1 MPRRRT
7 RRSNVVPSEVIHATL
22 RSAEQL
28 GRDVADVPIVV
39 IAHAL
44 GISRST
50 LLRQLGGSRRALDDA
65 VRDLGVDP
73 GGRPP
78 VRLRAVEAAAALI
91 GAGGVASATLEA
103 VATRADCSV
112 PSLYATF
119 GGRDALLEAVYDRYI
134 PALDV
139 SALVGDPG
147 AAGLTETVSAIYRQ
161 LAELCSREPRVFSAV
176 LVETLARPAGPS
188 AGVLIERGALRT
200 IAVLERW
207 LDREVAAGRIQD
219 LPRPVLIQQFIS
231 PVLVHAVMRPGLTN
245 FPHVSP
251 PDLEASCAIFADAF
265 VWGVAVR
272 GDSEPGPNCAS
283 SL

>member
-1 MPRRRT
+1 
-7 RRSNVVPSEVIHATL
+7 VPSEVIQATL

-44 GISRST
+44 GVSRST
-50 LLRQLGGSRRALDDA
+50 LLRRLGGSRGALDDA

-78 VRLRAVEAAAALI
+78 VRSRAVEAAATLI

-119 GGRDALLEAVYDRYI
+119 GGRDALLEAVYDRFI
-134 PALDV
+134 PPLDV
-139 SALVGDPG
+139 STFLSDP
-147 AAGLTETVSAIYRQ
+147 AVTGLTETVSSVYRG
-161 LAELCSREPRVFSAV
+161 LAELCSREPRVLSAV
-176 LVETLARPAGPS
+176 LVESLARPAGPS

-207 LDREVAAGRIQD
+207 LDGEVTAGRIRD

-231 PVLVHAVMRPGLTN
+231 PVLVHAVMRPGLAD

-251 PDLEASCAIFADAF
+251 PELHASCAIFAEAF
-265 VWGVAVR
+265 VRGVAVT
-272 GDSEPGPNCAS
+272 GNATG
-283 SL
+283 